1 LKIVIDVAIVGG
13 GLAGSHWLL
22 IGDAAGHVNPIM
34 GEGII
39 YALLDGELAAQAI
52 IDKNCQQFD
61 TLWRKS
67 YGQAL
72 FRDITLQEWLHSRLG
87 LEFYCL
93 ALGFK
98 TSCTCDQEILYERFL
113 CLT

>member
-1 LKIVIDVAIVGG
+1 MIDVAIVGG
-13 GLAGSHWLL
+13 EPAGLHWLL
-22 IGDAAGHVNPIM
+22 IGDADGHVNPIM

-39 YALLDGELAAQAI
+39 YALLDGELAAHAI

-61 TLWRKS
+61 MLWRKS

-72 FRDITLQEWLHSRLG
+72 FRDIALQKWLYSRLG

-93 ALGFK
+93 ALGLQNK
-98 TSCTCDQEILYERFL
+98 LHL
-113 CLT
+113 